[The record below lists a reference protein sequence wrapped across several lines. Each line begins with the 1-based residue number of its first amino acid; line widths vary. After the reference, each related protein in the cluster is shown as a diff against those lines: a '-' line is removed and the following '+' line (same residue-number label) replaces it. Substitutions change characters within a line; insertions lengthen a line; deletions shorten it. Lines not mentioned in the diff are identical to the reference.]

1 MIPVALILLAIVILF
16 CVAVVVSNPVAVTL
30 SVFGLE
36 IPLQTPAVFFTGAA
50 TMLVTIVALWLLR
63 VGVRRE
69 RARRKELKTLK
80 KAAKADAKA
89 TPATS
94 PAASGST
101 TSGSTASG
109 STALGS
115 TTSGSSAARPP
126 VDSGSVVPQQSATGP
141 AEIPPAGARQT
152 GDGPTTTAADREALL
167 AEVDDATRDD
177 PPR

>member
-1 MIPVALILLAIVILF
+1 MIPIALILLAIVILF

-89 TPATS
+89 TAATS
-94 PAASGST
+94 TAATGST
-101 TSGSTASG
+101 ASGSTASG
-109 STALGS
+109 STA
-115 TTSGSSAARPP
+115 SGSSAARPP
-126 VDSGSVVPQQSATGP
+126 VDSGPVVPQQSATGQ
-141 AEIPPAGARQT
+141 AGIPPAGARQT